1 MAHQR
6 CREKGCTKA
15 PRCGHLWYLE
25 VMVNGHREK
34 GPVTKYLEHLPPHA
48 PIPSTKTEAD
58 NLEALVKS
66 WLLQGQPPIV
76 RTGPTPAKTS
86 GHTIADVC
94 DRYLKVRV
102 TRLKDNNAPG
112 QTARIKAEF
121 GPRPM
126 SDLLDRQLVREFLDE
141 IADDTSG
148 LTANRWRA
156 RWSALMTFA
165 RAELHLTGPSPFYHR
180 SLHPGGLKEY
190 DQAPPRTRRLH
201 DGEEDAL
208 IAACT
213 AFDDGGMMLGRL
225 YCAID
230 CGLRRGEMLQLRRE
244 DVKRD
249 RKGVQLH
256 VRWST
261 SKTKL
266 ERLVPVQSPRVLT
279 WLEGRRFASFPFGQ
293 ADGTRRDE
301 FRTDWDD
308 IRIAAGISAG
318 EWLGKGN
325 WRWTT
330 DGDLHWHDL
339 RHECGSRLA
348 EGYGNTRPVPVHE
361 LMVLMGHTDLK
372 TTQRYL
378 NPTLASLTE
387 SLRRAQHV
395 SGPHSR

>member
-1 MAHQR
+1 
-6 CREKGCTKA
+6 
-15 PRCGHLWYLE
+15 
-25 VMVNGHREK
+25 MVNGERIR
-34 GPVTKYLEHLPPHA
+34 GPVTQYLEHLPPHA
-48 PIPSTKTEAD
+48 PVPSTKTEAD
-58 NLEALVKS
+58 HLEALVKS
-66 WLLQGQPPIV
+66 WLLQGQPPIGC
-76 RTGPTPAKTS
+76 TGPAPAKTS
-86 GHTIADVC
+86 GTTIADVC

-102 TRLKDNNAPG
+102 PQLKDNNAPG
-112 QTARIKAEF
+112 QTALIKCEF
-121 GPRPM
+121 GSRPM
-126 SDLLDRQLVREFLDE
+126 TDLLDRQLVREFLDE
-141 IADDTSG
+141 IADETSG
-148 LTANRWRA
+148 VTANRWRA

-165 RAELHLTGPSPFYHR
+165 RAELHLTGSSPFYHR
-180 SLHPGGLKEY
+180 ALHPGGLKEY
-190 DQAPPRTRRLH
+190 DQTPPRTRRLH
-201 DGEEDAL
+201 EGEDGEDGEEDAL

-230 CGLRRGEMLQLRRE
+230 CGLRRGEMLQLRRQ

-249 RKGVQLH
+249 RQGVQ
-256 VRWST
+256 
-261 SKTKL
+261 L
-266 ERLVPVQSPRVLT
+266 ERLVPVQSPRVLA
-279 WLEGRRFASFPFGQ
+279 WLETRRFASFPFGQ

-318 EWLGKGN
+318 EWLSKGN

-348 EGYGNTRPVPVHE
+348 EGYGGTRPVPVHE

-378 NPTLASLTE
+378 NPTLASLTA
-387 SLRRAQHV
+387 SMRAAQQGGHVNGPRLR
-395 SGPHSR
+395 